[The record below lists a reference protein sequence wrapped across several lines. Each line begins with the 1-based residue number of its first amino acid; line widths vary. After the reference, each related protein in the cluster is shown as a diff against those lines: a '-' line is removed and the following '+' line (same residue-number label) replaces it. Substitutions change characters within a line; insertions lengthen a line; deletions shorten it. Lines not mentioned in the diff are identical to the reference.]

1 MIGTLVMTSVGR
13 SKMRLAWRAPPIT
26 ISDTRLPCCRPSPL
40 LSSPLHIYSAPV
52 EEESERDAAAA
63 AGGAERIGFS
73 LKISFPTIS
82 CLIRPTVRVRV
93 RVRPSIE
100 QPAAARRTA
109 GRTDERTDGLPFR
122 SLSSSLSPLLLSR
135 CSLVPV
141 VLERAYFKSILGMS

>member
-63 AGGAERIGFS
+63 AAGGAERIGFS

-93 RVRPSIE
+93 RPSIE

-109 GRTDERTDGLPFR
+109 GRTDERTDGRAAIPIAKQLALASPPLPVFA
-122 SLSSSLSPLLLSR
+122 
-135 CSLVPV
+135 
-141 VLERAYFKSILGMS
+141 RARGVGACIF